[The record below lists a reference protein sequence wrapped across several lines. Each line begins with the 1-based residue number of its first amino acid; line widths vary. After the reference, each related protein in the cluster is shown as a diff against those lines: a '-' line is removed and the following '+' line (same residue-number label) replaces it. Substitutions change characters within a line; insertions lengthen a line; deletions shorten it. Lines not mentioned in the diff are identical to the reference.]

1 MPMAIPPAKS
11 QRRPA
16 TVQPFSL
23 YFSDLVLADAEAL
36 SYELA
41 RLSNFHFMVLRIH
54 ECEKNLLAAV
64 FRNPVGW

>member
-1 MPMAIPPAKS
+1 MAFPPAKS

-23 YFSDLVLADAEAL
+23 NLSDLVLADVEAL

-41 RLSNFHFMVLRIH
+41 RFSNFHFMVLRIH
-54 ECEKNLLAAV
+54 ECKKNLLASV
-64 FRNPVGW
+64 FRNLVGY